1 MNKLER
7 QFEPRPNFENLDEKL
22 SNHGLE
28 TKESLRLRSEI
39 KKFFETR
46 HLAISQELGTAN
58 FSIIIGGSI
67 QAGTAD
73 ERSDVDLTIILDR
86 GNRGEIWVRGGIGET
101 DAGVRGFFLFRQDA
115 LKQQLRRD
123 IDVNL
128 LSLESILVELENL
141 ESSESEEDI
150 FFLIDHIVQIFSP
163 QLYQAVSIDDFR
175 KLIIMKLTSM
185 SEGEKIWNQ
194 KIAPQLRATLIER
207 VGDEKGETWPERE
220 ERDLTESRRKND
232 LTKKIS
238 DKLKG
243 VQIPNFQEIRM
254 LYGV

>member
-73 ERSDVDLTIILDR
+73 ERSDVDLTIILD
-86 GNRGEIWVRGGIGET
+86 
-101 DAGVRGFFLFRQDA
+101 
-115 LKQQLRRD
+115 
-123 IDVNL
+123 IDVNT
-128 LSLESILVELENL
+128 IRDRIARRKVKHDRYENKDDQYH
-141 ESSESEEDI
+141 ENVAIGYREIAKKYPERCT
-150 FFLIDHIVQIFSP
+150 LIDATQ
-163 QLYQAVSIDDFR
+163 SI
-175 KLIIMKLTSM
+175 
-185 SEGEKIWNQ
+185 
-194 KIAPQLRATLIER
+194 
-207 VGDEKGETWPERE
+207 ET
-220 ERDLTESRRKND
+220 
-232 LTKKIS
+232 I
-238 DKLKG
+238 
-243 VQIPNFQEIRM
+243 QEIIQKTLAEKLR
-254 LYGV
+254 